1 MGGRAILS
9 PSWAGVR
16 DFARLFDLPESRP
29 AALFKEL
36 MLGSRGRRAR
46 MARLTGCGSLCAAL
60 FAAAITHASAETI
73 ELPTFDVVATT
84 PLGGGEIDV
93 AKSPFAVWQT
103 SSQDIQ
109 TFNDTTITETLA
121 RSAPG
126 VSVGSVSGN
135 EFQPDLFYRGFDATA
150 VTGTPQGLAVYQNGA
165 RINEAFGDVV
175 NWDLIPANAIDK
187 TTIIAANPIFGLN
200 ALGGAVTVTMK
211 NGFTWQG
218 FEADLEGGSFYRAQE
233 QIQYGKQV
241 GNYSVY
247 LAASQIN
254 DGGWRVAEA
263 SQLTNFYGDVGY
275 KANGFESHLQL
286 TAGNTQFGASAYT
299 PLQELQSNWGSVYTV
314 PQTTQNQMAMLAWT
328 GNYAYSNTLSF
339 QGGLYFRAFNQ
350 QHVDGNSTDVSPC
363 PPFSC
368 LNGNPVHDTLG
379 GIIPDISQGGT
390 LDLGEDDDNQ
400 TQSRSVGVSGQV
412 VDTDKIWGRDNTLTV
427 GTSLDYGWTHY
438 IGNSQLG
445 TINFVNNSFPL
456 TASPYIIDEPDSFLN
471 PIDVKANNTYV
482 GAYALDTFNATDRLT
497 LTGGARFNFA
507 GISLEGTNDA
517 LLSGYSDYFHLNPTL
532 GLTYKI
538 TPDINFYAGYAMTNR
553 TPTPLELGCASP
565 TDPCIIDNFLSS
577 DPKLKQVVGQ
587 TFEVGFRGQNAL
599 APWGPQ
605 WGKLQWSAGLF
616 RTTRNNDILP
626 LQSPANGFGFFSN
639 VGTTL
644 RQGAEVSVQWTGD
657 RWSAYANY
665 TYINAVYLTT
675 FLEPSPFNPSAD
687 ANGLIP
693 ISNGTPIA
701 GIPRNT
707 LKVGFDYAVT
717 DRWRVGADMVAA
729 SGQVIFGNE
738 NGALTQVPG
747 YAVFGVH
754 TSYQIGKQLQIYG
767 LVQNLFDQR
776 YYTAGALFNTGALP
790 NAAPYLTNPTS
801 LGPGK
806 PFAIYGGL
814 RLTL

>member
-1 MGGRAILS
+1 MDIASS
-9 PSWAGVR
+9 PAWRCGALGV
-16 DFARLFDLPESRP
+16 ALLA
-29 AALFKEL
+29 AALTNAH
-36 MLGSRGRRAR
+36 GQ
-46 MARLTGCGSLCAAL
+46 
-60 FAAAITHASAETI
+60 TI

-84 PLGGGEIDV
+84 PLNGGQINV
-93 AKSPFAVWQT
+93 SQSPFAVWQT
-103 SSQDIQ
+103 GAQDIQ
-109 TFNDTTITETLA
+109 TFNDTTLPDTLA

-126 VSVGSVSGN
+126 VTVGNVSGN
-135 EFQPDLFYRGFDATA
+135 EFEPDLFYRGFDATA
-150 VTGTPQGLAVYQNGA
+150 VTGTPQGLAVYQNGT

-175 NWDLIPANAIDK
+175 NWDFIPANAIDK

-233 QIQYGKQV
+233 EIQYGKQF
-241 GNYSVY
+241 GNWSVY
-247 LAASQIN
+247 AAATQIN

-275 KANGFESHLQL
+275 RANGFESHLQL
-286 TAGNTQFGASAYT
+286 TAANTQFGVTAYT
-299 PLQELQSNWGSVYTV
+299 PLQQLQTNWGSVYTI
-314 PQTTQNQMAMLAWT
+314 PQTTYNQMAMLQWN
-328 GNYAYSNTLSF
+328 GSYAYSSTLNF
-339 QGGLYFRAFNQ
+339 QAAAYFRQFNQ
-350 QHVDGNSTDVSPC
+350 QHVDGNGTDVTPC
-363 PPFSC
+363 PPYSC
-368 LNGNPVHDTLG
+368 LNGSPVHGTLG
-379 GIIPDISQGGT
+379 EIIPDISQGGT

-438 IGNSQLG
+438 TGNSTLG

-471 PIDVKANNTYV
+471 PIDVRANNTYV

-517 LLSGYSDYFHLNPTL
+517 LLSGYSDYFHLNPTA
-532 GLTYKI
+532 GLTYRI

-553 TPTPLELGCASP
+553 TPTPLELGCASA
-565 TDPCIIDNFLSS
+565 TVPCIIDNFLSS
-577 DPKLKQVVGQ
+577 DPPLKQVVGQ

-599 APWGPQ
+599 AAFGPQ

-616 RTTRNNDILP
+616 RTTLANDILP
-626 LQSPANGFGFFSN
+626 VVSTFNGFGYYTN

-644 RQGAEVSVQWTGD
+644 RQGAEVSAQWTGD
-657 RWSAYANY
+657 RWTVYANY
-665 TYINAVYLTT
+665 TYIDAIYLTT
-675 FLEPSPFNPSAD
+675 FEEPSPNNPLAD
-687 ANGLIP
+687 ANGNIP
-693 ISNGTPIA
+693 ITNGTPIA
-701 GIPRNT
+701 GIPKNT
-707 LKVGFDYAVT
+707 VKVGVDYAVT
-717 DRWRVGADMVAA
+717 PNWKVGADMVAA

-738 NGALTQVPG
+738 NGAVPQVPG
-747 YAVFGVH
+747 YAVFGLH
-754 TSYQIGKQLQIYG
+754 TSYQYNKQVQLYG
-767 LVQNLFDQR
+767 YAQNIFDQR
-776 YYTAGALFNTGALP
+776 YYTSGGLVQTGEFMTGPAI
-790 NAAPYLTNPTS
+790 TNPQTF
-801 LGPGK
+801 GPAK

-814 RLTL
+814 RITL